1 MNKGKINI
9 KAIAISVIVVIVLF
23 TIYGLCLF
31 VNKENYN
38 GSLKVS
44 DKVTENKRYKNLN
57 ITNIKV
63 FRSDRVYHISFDVN
77 NDSEENFKE
86 QSIKLV
92 FLDENKNVLKKK
104 KVIIPSTNIGKKN
117 LVDVVVDKDV
127 INSNNMVISDR

>member
-44 DKVTENKRYKNLN
+44 DKITENKRYKNLN

-104 KVIIPSTNIGKKN
+104 EVIIPSTNIGKKN
-117 LVDVVVDKDV
+117 LVDVVVDKDI

>member
-44 DKVTENKRYKNLN
+44 DKITENKRYKNLN

>member
-9 KAIAISVIVVIVLF
+9 KAVAISVIVVIVLF

-44 DKVTENKRYKNLN
+44 DKITENKRYKNLN

-104 KVIIPSTNIGKKN
+104 EVIIPSTNIGKKN
-117 LVDVVVDKDV
+117 LVDVVVDKDI